1 MTQTVGR
8 SGNLTTQE
16 VKSILKSART
26 AGLDYLSSQRQ
37 YKFREG
43 SLVCGKA
50 IVYYNTGASHERA
63 GNATERALCSMADC
77 GTESDANKKAFEK
90 AYCDASRL
98 IYLIKDDRERQV
110 LDLYYLHCK
119 SWAQVAAKLG
129 TSTRQVH
136 RLHGKLLKYIS
147 ENA

>member
-1 MTQTVGR
+1 M
-8 SGNLTTQE
+8 TTQE

-50 IVYYNTGASHERA
+50 IVYDNTGASHERA

-77 GTESDANKKAFEK
+77 GTESDANKKVFEK

-98 IYLIKDDRERQV
+98 IYLIKDDRNRQV

-119 SWAQVAAKLG
+119 SWNQVAAQLKM
-129 TSTRQVH
+129 STRNVH
-136 RLHGKLLKYIS
+136 ILHGKMLKYIA
-147 ENA
+147 ENT